1 MSWIRNGFRL
11 KSAEDTGTLP
21 QPRRTYGQGRRRDI
35 RGEGTT
41 KSKVLLPLPMKC
53 NENILPKN
61 TSSFCSDNDNGKENG
76 LWEDVGENSVDK
88 NMSEDDLSL
97 HGEGSLLEAA
107 YLKKHLNAKELSF
120 SYCSSR
126 YSSHEREEEGEGGTC
141 KEENSLL
148 TCSNSISHGDSSR
161 MNHHLIS
168 GLSVTP
174 HQTSKTLPDA
184 HEMVDTSFDDINSGT
199 INGCGEES
207 SSSSSTQRETTYFGN
222 HRNHRTNR
230 RNGDGG
236 GLSSLALGICN
247 LSPIL
252 MRAGFELEDDGIM
265 CSAGS
270 EPNLPPLVARGCS
283 IKVTDDEKHQSIP
296 PEYQDNASCQ
306 GNASHSIKNGNG
318 IFFASNTVR
327 GECKEDTFPDC
338 TQRKLSVT
346 GLHKT
351 GVAGRRMT
359 AMSGFKF
366 PYNKSLE
373 SKRRN
378 FSMAKLRRVS
388 MGIRMQ
394 ESIGMQARERHV
406 FHGNL
411 MKRVEALKLENTNGE
426 IASNKVLGSPTHYN
440 ADTTECKKHITHM
453 DVELLATVF
462 EYLSM
467 NQLKSASCTCQK
479 WAKAGVYA
487 LASKSCNPQVF
498 TAKVLINTFT
508 RASFLSDGAY
518 KRVYRVWNSTRQ
530 AEEALSVMDTET
542 INGMGHEAVVA
553 QELHFS
559 VLSSALVRQGI
570 CPNFIETYGICSSTM
585 DPHSAWDM
593 TGQQSTNNIEADSHL
608 AAGTEMKELE
618 PRYCFI
624 GMELCGEGDAEGLL
638 RRHGVLSVKNTMCVL
653 FQALF
658 SLYSGRAEYGLR
670 HGDIKL
676 LYVF

>member
-1 MSWIRNGFRL
+1 MSWVRNGVGL
-11 KSAEDTGTLP
+11 KSAEDTGTLT

-41 KSKVLLPLPMKC
+41 KSKVLLPLRIKC
-53 NENILPKN
+53 NENISQKN
-61 TSSFCSDNDNGKENG
+61 TSSFCSDDDHGKENEQ

-88 NMSEDDLSL
+88 NASEDDLSL
-97 HGEGSLLEAA
+97 HGESSLLGAA
-107 YLKKHLNAKELSF
+107 HLKKQLNAKELSF
-120 SYCSSR
+120 SYCSSS
-126 YSSHEREEEGEGGTC
+126 YTSHEREEEEGGAC
-141 KEENSLL
+141 KEDNSLL
-148 TCSNSISHGDSSR
+148 NCSHSISHGDSSR
-161 MNHHLIS
+161 MNHNLT
-168 GLSVTP
+168 LSITP
-174 HQTSKTLPDA
+174 HQTSKTLPDD
-184 HEMVDTSFDDINSGT
+184 HEIVDTSFDDITSET
-199 INGCGEES
+199 INRCGEKS
-207 SSSSSTQRETTYFGN
+207 SSSSSSCTQQEMTSYFEN
-222 HRNHRTNR
+222 RRTNS

-236 GLSSLALGICN
+236 GSSPLALGICN

-252 MRAGFELEDDGIM
+252 VRTGFELENDGVM
-265 CSAGS
+265 CLAGS
-270 EPNLPPLVARGCS
+270 EPNLPHVVAHGCS
-283 IKVTDDEKHQSIP
+283 IKVTDSGKHQSIP
-296 PEYQDNASCQ
+296 PEYEDNASCQ
-306 GNASHSIKNGNG
+306 GNSSHGVQNGDG
-318 IFFASNTVR
+318 IYSASNTVR
-327 GECKEDTFPDC
+327 EERKEDTFPDC

-359 AMSGFKF
+359 AMSGLKF
-366 PYNKSLE
+366 PHNKSLE

-378 FSMAKLRRVS
+378 VSMAKLRRVS
-388 MGIRMQ
+388 MGIKIH
-394 ESIGMQARERHV
+394 ENIGMQARERH
-406 FHGNL
+406 HGNL
-411 MKRVEALKLENTNGE
+411 MKRVEELKLDDETD
-426 IASNKVLGSPTHYN
+426 SNKVLGLPMHYN
-440 ADTTECKKHITHM
+440 ADTTECKKHFTQM
-453 DVELLATVF
+453 DVDLLSTVF

-479 WAKAGVYA
+479 WVKAGAYA
-487 LASKSCNPQVF
+487 LASKSRNPQVF
-498 TAKVLINTFT
+498 TATVLRNTFT
-508 RASFLSDGAY
+508 RASFLSDGAF
-518 KRVYRVWNSTRQ
+518 KRVYRVWNTTRQ

-542 INGMGHEAVVA
+542 INRMGHEAVVA

-593 TGQQSTNNIEADSHL
+593 TGEQNTNNIKADDGRL
-608 AAGTEMKELE
+608 AAGSTEMKEPE

-638 RRHGVLSVKNTMCVL
+638 RRHGVLSVENTMCVL